1 MRHLHRLSR
10 KVLGAEGLQGFLQE
24 AVEATV
30 ASVAADRGTLQLL
43 EGKSLRIVAHCGH
56 DTPFLK
62 FFQSAETVASACSEA
77 ARSAERVVVP
87 DVEKSDLFAGTESLS
102 VLRAAGVR
110 AVQSTPMM
118 SRTGKLIGMLS
129 THWGKPHFPDEL
141 ELFRI
146 DLLVRQTADL
156 IEMARAEKALRTSE
170 STLRSF
176 YESVPLML
184 GIVELPA
191 DDSDIIHIYDTPA
204 TDRFFG
210 HPPGSAA
217 GKSSLE
223 MGVPKEAVENWIGN
237 YRRAEREGKPVQFE
251 YWHPHKS
258 GSVWLS
264 AVVAKIGPG
273 DSGRTKF
280 SYAVADL
287 TERKRVE
294 EALRSSEERLTLAT
308 LGGDLGFWDWDIA
321 RDNISVSGKYYEMIG
336 YREDEVQPKLEFF
349 QKLVH
354 PEDWAAIERS
364 LEKHFQGE
372 SDYLV
377 VEYRM
382 RRKTG
387 DYRWIRGVGKVVAR
401 DAQSRPLRMAG
412 VIADIT
418 VQKKTEAILREQL
431 THASRVSMM
440 GTLVSSITHELNQ
453 PLGAI
458 LCAVDAADLIL
469 DQPSPALGELREIL
483 SDIRHENQRANEVMQ
498 NMRTLLLKQEI
509 ERQPIKINFLTE
521 EVLRFVKED
530 ALYRKIKITTDLAP
544 HLPSVDGNRVQLQ
557 QAVLNFIVN
566 AMDAMAEQPP
576 GRRHLT
582 VGTRLAADGEV
593 EVSVSDSGSG
603 IEPDNLPR
611 LFQPFFTTKQ
621 SGLGIGL
628 WVTEK
633 IVTAHNGRI
642 WAENRP
648 TGGAVFRFALPA
660 MKDQSVRAKG

>member
-1 MRHLHRLSR
+1 
-10 KVLGAEGLQGFLQE
+10 LGAEGLQGLLQD
-24 AVEATV
+24 VVDATV
-30 ASVAADRGTLQLL
+30 ASVAANRGTLQLL
-43 EGKSLRIVAHCGH
+43 EEKSLRIVAHCGH
-56 DTPFLK
+56 DAPFLK
-62 FFQSAETVASACSEA
+62 FFESAEKVASVCCEA
-77 ARSAERVVVP
+77 SRSGERVVVP
-87 DVEKSDLFAGTESLS
+87 DVEKSNLFAGTESLP

-110 AVQSTPMM
+110 ALQSTPMV
-118 SRTGKLIGMLS
+118 SRTGKLIGILS
-129 THWGKPHFPDEL
+129 THWSEPHFPDEH
-141 ELFRI
+141 ELLQI
-146 DLLVRQTADL
+146 DLLVRQAADL
-156 IEMARAEKALRTSE
+156 IEVARAEAALRTSE

-184 GIVELPA
+184 GIVEVPA

-210 HPPGSAA
+210 HPPGSTV

-223 MGVPKEAVENWIGN
+223 MGAPKEAVRQWIEN
-237 YRRAEREGKPVQFE
+237 YRRAERDGKPVQFE
-251 YWHPHKS
+251 YWHPQKN
-258 GSVWLS
+258 GAAWLS
-264 AVVAKIGPG
+264 AVVTKVGPG

-280 SYAVADL
+280 SYAVADV

-294 EALRSSEERLTLAT
+294 EALRSGEERLTLAT

-321 RDNISVSGKYYEMIG
+321 RDKTSLSGKYYEIIG
-336 YREDEVQPKLEFF
+336 YRENEVQSNLDFFRKLI
-349 QKLVH
+349 H
-354 PEDWAAIERS
+354 PEDLAAVESSRA
-364 LEKHFQGE
+364 KHFQGE
-372 SDYLV
+372 SDYSV
-377 VEYRM
+377 VEYRL

-387 DYRWIRGVGKVVAR
+387 DYRWIRGVGKVVTR
-401 DAQSRPLRMAG
+401 DAQGAPLRMAG

-418 VQKKTEAILREQL
+418 VQKKTEAVLREQL
-431 THASRVSMM
+431 AHASRVSMM
-440 GTLVSSITHELNQ
+440 GTLASSIAHELNQ

-469 DQPSPALGELREIL
+469 DQPFPALDELRDIL
-483 SDIRHENQRANEVMQ
+483 NDIRNENRRANEVIK

-509 ERQPIKINFLTE
+509 ERQPVKINFLAE

-530 ALYRKIKITTDLAP
+530 ALSRKIKITTEFTP

-566 AMDAMAEQPP
+566 AMDAMDQQPAE
-576 GRRHLT
+576 RRHLT

-593 EVSVSDSGSG
+593 EVSVSDSGTG

-621 SGLGIGL
+621 TGLGIGL

-648 TGGAVFRFALPA
+648 NGGAAFHFVLPA
-660 MKDQSVRAKG
+660 MKDPSVRAKA